1 MSEADGFE
9 KDAFSGNWRAS
20 GLDIQE
26 KNEFAEQGRALTQEQ
41 QEEEKM
47 DTTVSEKYDADQIQ
61 VLEGWCKRGSL
72 SHRKKCVFQRNIS
85 ALTLF

>member
-26 KNEFAEQGRALTQEQ
+26 KNEFADPRTAGRGE
-41 QEEEKM
+41 
-47 DTTVSEKYDADQIQ
+47 DGYDRI
-61 VLEGWCKRGSL
+61 
-72 SHRKKCVFQRNIS
+72 
-85 ALTLF
+85 

>member
-26 KNEFAEQGRALTQEQ
+26 KMNLPNREGR
-41 QEEEKM
+41 
-47 DTTVSEKYDADQIQ
+47 
-61 VLEGWCKRGSL
+61 
-72 SHRKKCVFQRNIS
+72 
-85 ALTLF
+85 